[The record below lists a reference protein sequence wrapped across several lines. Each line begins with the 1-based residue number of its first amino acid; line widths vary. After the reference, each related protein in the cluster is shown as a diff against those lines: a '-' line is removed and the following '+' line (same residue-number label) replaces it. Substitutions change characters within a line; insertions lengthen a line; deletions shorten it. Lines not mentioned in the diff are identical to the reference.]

1 MVFIS
6 FTICTTLGIYGWK
19 MKMTLKEHTK
29 RSERVAERE
38 MCNSG
43 QKDHHDCKVKR
54 EVAFLG

>member
-6 FTICTTLGIYGWK
+6 FTICTTLGVYGWK

-29 RSERVAERE
+29 RSERVAEIE

-43 QKDHHDCKVKR
+43 QKDHHDGK
-54 EVAFLG
+54 VAFLG